1 MQKPLVAELLRR
13 ADEGNYAIGAFN
25 FTDMT
30 DIKAIVEAAEEEKA
44 PVILL
49 ANWQPIV
56 DYIGIEY
63 LKNIVETAK
72 KFSSVPIVLQL
83 DHGKDFRQVITCIQ
97 YSFDSIMIDGSYLP
111 YEENV
116 ALTKK
121 VVEIAHGV
129 GIGVEAELGRIGGV
143 EEGIAAE
150 SRPVFTEPKIAK
162 KFVEDT
168 GVDALAIAFG
178 TAHGFYKDEP
188 KLAFDILEKTNRL
201 TDIPLVMHGGTGVPQ
216 ESLKKSIILGINKV
230 NIGTDLKVA
239 YFNALK
245 EGAIR
250 HAEDMNLIEVLRA
263 AKDKVKEIVKTKMR
277 LLGASGKMKGAF
289 G

>member
-1 MQKPLVAELLRR
+1 MQKPLLADLLRK
-13 ADEGNYAIGAFN
+13 ADGDNYAIGAFN
-25 FTDMT
+25 FIDMT

-49 ANWQPIV
+49 ANWRPIV
-56 DYIGIEY
+56 DYMGIEY
-63 LKNIVETAK
+63 LKNVIETAK

-97 YSFDSIMIDGSYLP
+97 YSFDSIMIDGSHLS

-121 VVEIAHGV
+121 VVEVAHEV
-129 GIGVEAELGRIGGV
+129 RIGVEAELGRIGGV
-143 EEGIAAE
+143 EEGMAAE

-188 KLAFDILEKTNRL
+188 ELAFDVLEETNRL
-201 TDIPLVMHGGTGVPQ
+201 IDIPLVMHGGTGVPQ

-239 YFNALK
+239 YFNALS
-245 EGAIR
+245 EGTIN
-250 HAEDMNLIEVLRA
+250 HAEDMNLIEVMRA
-263 AKDKVKEIVKTKMR
+263 AKNNVKDIVKTKMR
-277 LLGASGKMKGAF
+277 LLGASGKIKGVF

>member
-1 MQKPLVAELLRR
+1 MQKALVTELLGK

-49 ANWQPIV
+49 ANWRPTV
-56 DYIGIEY
+56 EYLGIEY
-63 LKNIVETAK
+63 LKNAIETAK
-72 KFSSVPIVLQL
+72 KICSVPIVLQL
-83 DHGKDFRQVITCIQ
+83 DHGKDFRQVISCIQ
-97 YSFDSIMIDGSYLP
+97 YHFDSVMIDGSYLP

-121 VVEIAHGV
+121 VVEIAHQMAV
-129 GIGVEAELGRIGGV
+129 SVEAELGRIGGV
-143 EEGIAAE
+143 EEGMATE

-178 TAHGFYKDEP
+178 TAHGFYEDEP
-188 KLAFDILEKTNRL
+188 KLAFDILKETNRL
-201 TDIPLVMHGGTGVPQ
+201 TDIPLVMHGGTGVPK

-245 EGAIR
+245 EGTIH

-263 AKDKVKEIVKTKMR
+263 AKHKVKKIVKTKMR
-277 LLGASGKMKGAF
+277 LLGASGKIKGVS